1 MAKQLTGEESKSR
14 VARHRVRAVTTTP
27 VKPAQ
32 TSAELMDFFRSSPFI
47 GEDFS
52 IERDRS
58 TGRRI
63 DLT

>member
-14 VARHRVRAVTTTP
+14 VAQHQTRAVATTP

-32 TSAELMDFFRSSPFI
+32 TGAELMDFFRSSPFI

-52 IERDRS
+52 MERDRS
-58 TGRRI
+58 TDRRI